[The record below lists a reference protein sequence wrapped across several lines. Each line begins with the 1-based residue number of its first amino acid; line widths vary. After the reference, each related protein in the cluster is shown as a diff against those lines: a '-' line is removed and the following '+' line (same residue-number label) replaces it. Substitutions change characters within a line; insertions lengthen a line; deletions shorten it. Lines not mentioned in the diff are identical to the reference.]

1 MVHTEEIDPWD
12 HFEAFSLSA
21 RVRILTPSGRFFRG
35 FILGGKYRKK
45 AGCIGFPAMMGLI
58 VFFRRARF
66 LISQAL
72 DAPLPLSYTQES
84 KKRGFR
90 KPDLHHTIRALIA
103 LI

>member
-45 AGCIGFPAMMGLI
+45 AGCIGFPAMLGLI
-58 VFFRRARF
+58 VFFSPRLF

-72 DAPLPLSYTQES
+72 DATFPLSYTQES
-84 KKRGFR
+84 GKRESR
-90 KPDLHHTIRALIA
+90 KPDLHHTIRARIELI
-103 LI
+103 